1 MKRITILP
9 NINKDIRLETTK
21 RLVSYLKNYD
31 CTINMSRGFSQFF
44 SDCENLP
51 PIVWDDRART
61 DLFVILGGDGS
72 IMRAARRAA
81 PARIPMLGI
90 NLGRVGYIAEL
101 EASEI
106 EQIDAF
112 FTGDYTIENR
122 MMLDVRIKNDGRV
135 MTALNDAV
143 ISNGSV
149 SRMVELELSCDGNT
163 VGKYHAD
170 GIIASTPTGSTAYSM
185 SAGGPIIDPK
195 LDCISITPVCPHS
208 LKARP
213 MIFSSDS
220 VLEIKDICIKHDNI
234 YLTVDGSENIRLRRG
249 DVIRITKSNI
259 KTKLLRMKKDGFYN
273 VLNRKMSD

>member
-21 RLVSYLKNYD
+21 KLVSYLKNFD
-31 CTINMSRGFSQFF
+31 CTVNISRGFSQFF
-44 SDCENLP
+44 NGCEDLP
-51 PIVWDDRART
+51 PIIWDDRVHT
-61 DLFVILGGDGS
+61 DLYIILGGDGS

-81 PARIPMLGI
+81 PAGVPILGV

-101 EASEI
+101 EANEI
-106 EQIDAF
+106 EQIKSF
-112 FTGDYTIENR
+112 FTGEYTIERR
-122 MMLDVRIKNDGRV
+122 MMLDIRIKNENRI

-143 ISNGSV
+143 ISNGAV
-149 SRMVELELSCDGNT
+149 SRMVELELYCNSNP

-195 LDCISITPVCPHS
+195 IDCICITPVCSHS
-208 LKARP
+208 LRARP
-213 MIFSSDS
+213 MIFSADS
-220 VLEIKDICIKHDNI
+220 VLEIKDICVKHDNM
-234 YLTVDGSENIRLRRG
+234 YLTVDGNENIRLRRG
-249 DVIRITKSNI
+249 DVVSITKSAMT
-259 KTKLLRMKKDGFYN
+259 TKLIRMKKDGFYS